1 MIQDWNILDFMKNI
15 HFLLYYSLK
24 FYNND
29 YFTQNTESIAILKRS
44 TLTLASSEIC
54 FMTLKI
60 WAWLVYSLR
69 SNPEVT
75 VVRALR
81 PLFREMILLP
91 PKNTKFK
98 GPGAQRSARCQ
109 TYPGQ
114 RVYET
119 WHSQQD
125 LLTYLLINNY

>member
-1 MIQDWNILDFMKNI
+1 MKNI

-29 YFTQNTESIAILKRS
+29 YFIQNTESIAILKRS
-44 TLTLASSEIC
+44 PLPLASSEIC
-54 FMTLKI
+54 FIHFVMKRSLTLKI
-60 WAWLVYSLR
+60 SAWLVYSLR

-75 VVRALR
+75 VVRALC
-81 PLFREMILLP
+81 PLFREMIFLP

-109 TYPGQ
+109 RYPCQ

-125 LLTYLLINNY
+125 LLTYLLIIKLLS